1 MQEQEGGTVPK
12 EWVYNQYVAFCKE
25 HGLRIKE
32 KTIFAKMFYQIFPHV
47 TSRRIGSGRN
57 LRGCYLGVTIKKEP
71 DKIEKGA
78 TIATRKRK
86 KQEDE
91 EEEEEEQEEEGE
103 EAEEILF
110 AAKTQGDSNI
120 EQKQIKEEH
129 EGGSPSSRK
138 RKRFGIFDS
147 DTAQKEK
154 RATEYH
160 DAGEGDR
167 EYPDHGLPA
176 EHINEGDYGNAV
188 LYLGN
193 CLLVYFYLVFNLDFL
208 QTQQNYR

>member
-1 MQEQEGGTVPK
+1 MKEQEGGTVPK

-25 HGLRIKE
+25 QGLRIKE

-78 TIATRKRK
+78 TIATTRKREK
-86 KQEDE
+86 ED
-91 EEEEEEQEEEGE
+91 EEEEQEEEGE

-176 EHINEGDYGNAV
+176 EHINEGDYGNGSS
-188 LYLGN
+188 LSWKLFIG
-193 CLLVYFYLVFNLDFL
+193 LLFF
-208 QTQQNYR
+208 